1 VPSLIGMTLALRP
14 AVCGPL
20 WLAAL
25 AFAFSFSVIGRT
37 CPCGTAEGLDLHA
50 RLTGLH
56 LEALLDPFV
65 LGIGMRLDDTAPAFA
80 NVLIARIS
88 FWAERS
94 DLPLAAD
101 GLAANSYLGLVVA
114 PRRLASTACHA
125 SGVSVTEPIPVSP
138 RLPFGRLVQASRASR
153 ASGHDHDRRS

>member
-1 VPSLIGMTLALRP
+1 LAPSLIGMTLALRL
-14 AVCGPL
+14 AVCGPPV
-20 WLAAL
+20 AAAWASAL
-25 AFAFSFSVIGRT
+25 SFSVIGRT
-37 CPCGTAEGLDLHA
+37 RPCGTAEGFDLHA

-65 LGIGMRLDDTAPAFA
+65 VGTGMRLDDTAPAFLHA
-80 NVLIARIS
+80 LIARIS

-125 SGVSVTEPIPVSP
+125 FGVSVTGGWRLRELMFRECSTCEP
-138 RLPFGRLVQASRASR
+138 
-153 ASGHDHDRRS
+153 